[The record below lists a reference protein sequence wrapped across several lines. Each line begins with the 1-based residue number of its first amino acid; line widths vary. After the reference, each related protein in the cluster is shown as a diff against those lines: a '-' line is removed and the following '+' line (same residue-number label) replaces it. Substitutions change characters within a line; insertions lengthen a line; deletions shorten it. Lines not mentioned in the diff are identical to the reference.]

1 MKAIEV
7 FNLHFSYDKTPTQW
21 LLNGINFTVS
31 PGECVAMIGRN
42 GAGKST
48 LVKLI
53 CNQLQAQSGL
63 VKINGRRSDKLT
75 AAERAVMLSVV
86 QQGIYSDF
94 PFKVREVAAMSRVMR
109 HGWLGRL
116 TEEDNSAV
124 EQALAACGLSGFE
137 ERIFSELSGGERQ
150 LVMLAGV
157 LAQDSGIL
165 LLDEPTSA
173 MDLGRSVEV
182 MKLLNCWCRERNYAM
197 LIISHNLELM
207 ARYVDRM
214 VALKNGNIISD
225 GPPRQVITPEL
236 IYDLYGFTPKIMS
249 GDCGEVLLSY

>member
-1 MKAIEV
+1 M
-7 FNLHFSYDKTPTQW
+7 
-21 LLNGINFTVS
+21 
-31 PGECVAMIGRN
+31 
-42 GAGKST
+42 
-48 LVKLI
+48 
-53 CNQLQAQSGL
+53 
-63 VKINGRRSDKLT
+63 
-75 AAERAVMLSVV
+75 
-86 QQGIYSDF
+86 
-94 PFKVREVAAMSRVMR
+94 
-109 HGWLGRL
+109 
-116 TEEDNSAV
+116 
-124 EQALAACGLSGFE
+124 AACGLSGFE

>member
-137 ERIFSELSGGERQ
+137 ERIFS
-150 LVMLAGV
+150 
-157 LAQDSGIL
+157 
-165 LLDEPTSA
+165 
-173 MDLGRSVEV
+173 
-182 MKLLNCWCRERNYAM
+182 
-197 LIISHNLELM
+197 
-207 ARYVDRM
+207 
-214 VALKNGNIISD
+214 
-225 GPPRQVITPEL
+225 
-236 IYDLYGFTPKIMS
+236 
-249 GDCGEVLLSY
+249 